1 MRFNSTKTVNEVQ
14 PSYTHYLEPK
24 LGKLYSQMTNQNVSV
39 EDMKQ
44 NVRNYIYPARY
55 SFKQN
60 GRVVYTKK
68 KWFKEELESL
78 ETKKQVYFL
87 CRNSVRKAQETEAR

>member
-1 MRFNSTKTVNEVQ
+1 MRFNSNKTVNEVQ

-24 LGKLYSQMTNQNVSV
+24 LGKLYAQMYNKNVSV
-39 EDMKQ
+39 EDMKR
-44 NVRNYIYPARY
+44 NVNNYIYPARY

-60 GRVVYTKK
+60 GRTVYTKK

-78 ETKKQVYFL
+78 ETKKQVFRL
-87 CRNSVRKAQETEAR
+87 CYNSVNKARITEAR